1 MYEKIA
7 NPWLPT
13 WIPDAGHALR
23 HAGIHFDAVRMKGA
37 QAERTA
43 AELLLRTHFDAGPII
58 RELTGERYLYFLL
71 PPQTATAHRWP
82 PGVRT
87 LTRAV
92 GYSAYVGVPALTGVT
107 WPLDWRSVP
116 TEEVPFVEGELLSDV
131 VARCSAGGPRSA
143 RPT

>member
-7 NPWLPT
+7 NPWLPA
-13 WIPDAGHALR
+13 WIPDTGHALS

-71 PPQTATAHRWP
+71 PPQTATTHRWP
-82 PGVRT
+82 SGVRT
-87 LTRAV
+87 LTRGA
-92 GYSAYVGVPALTGVT
+92 GCLAYVGVPALTGVT
-107 WPLDWRSVP
+107 WPLDWRSMP
-116 TEEVPFVEGELLSDV
+116 TEGVPFVVGDLLHEV
-131 VARCSAGGPRSA
+131 VSTS
-143 RPT
+143 

>member
-1 MYEKIA
+1 MNEKIT

-13 WIPDAGHALR
+13 WIPDTGHALR

-43 AELLLRTHFDAGPII
+43 AELLLRTQFDAGPII

-71 PPQTATAHRWP
+71 PPQTATTHRWP
-82 PGVRT
+82 TGVRT

-107 WPLDWRSVP
+107 WPLEWRSMP
-116 TEEVPFVEGELLSDV
+116 TEEVPFVDGELLHGV
-131 VARCSAGGPRSA
+131 VGTSVGTGQRSA
-143 RPT
+143 RLA